1 MWDAFQREVL
11 TALGHT
17 VFVPAAAVDILPV
30 GSMPVGSIPAGSMPA
45 GSLSAPMVAAT
56 DAPSVLLRALA
67 RAAGVDAGQL
77 GDLPPLD
84 QLRNATAKR
93 ALWPRLRAMRG
104 ATQL

>member
-17 VFVPAAAVDILPV
+17 LFVPASATPV
-30 GSMPVGSIPAGSMPA
+30 GITPAGSMQVGSTPA
-45 GSLSAPMVAAT
+45 PPMAAT
-56 DAPSVLLRALA
+56 NATQPALLRALA
-67 RAAGVDAGQL
+67 RAAGTAGVEGL

-93 ALWPRLRAMRG
+93 ALWPRLRAMRSR
-104 ATQL
+104 ARS

>member
-11 TALGHT
+11 TVLGHT
-17 VFVPAAAVDILPV
+17 VFVPAAAAVDNIPV
-30 GSMPVGSIPAGSMPA
+30 
-45 GSLSAPMVAAT
+45 GSLSAPMAGTT

-67 RAAGVDAGQL
+67 RAADVDAGRL

-104 ATQL
+104 ATQS